1 MNGKKAK
8 ALRRLLRGSMTP
20 EQRGK
25 TEVLFH
31 PRLYTNRFNQ
41 PVLSFSAQYINV
53 GLKSLMS
60 AVKKWQR

>member
-1 MNGKKAK
+1 
-8 ALRRLLRGSMTP
+8 MTP